1 MKIRYRYLIFVLL
14 FGLFTFNA
22 SPTFG
27 QVGDIGDILQAG
39 REDANT
45 LARAYLE
52 PFGSGFGA
60 SLNTGWTNTASPH
73 GKLGFDVTVSA
84 GLAIVPDAAK
94 SFNVTNLGLSDNFR
108 LLNENGEIPGPNENI
123 DPTTQTING
132 SDVSGPMVGFF
143 TDQDYNGDG
152 EPDKL
157 VDFNMPEGSGFG
169 YVPAPIIKAG
179 VGIVKDTELM
189 LRYTPKTEIGDFGSF
204 NLFGVGAKHGINQW
218 LPGGKLLPVNLSV
231 MFGYTSMEVGSD
243 LDLTASDVIQN
254 RNNIDNPYDASQWD
268 GQTVELNTDA
278 WTINALVGKSLPII
292 SVYGGVGYEASTFS
306 ITTPG
311 SYPTVVPNE
320 AFQNDPQNNEPL
332 IVDAVDE
339 PIDVSI
345 DGDNGF
351 RALAGFRLKFT
362 VLHISGS
369 YTLSN
374 YSSYNLGVGISFR

>member
-1 MKIRYRYLIFVLL
+1 MKLRYRFITVILL
-14 FGLFTFNA
+14 FGFFTFNA
-22 SPTFG
+22 APTFG
-27 QVGDIGDILQAG
+27 QIGDIGDILQSG

-60 SLNTGWTNTASPH
+60 SLNTGWTNTAETH
-73 GKLGFDVTVSA
+73 GKFGFDVTVSS
-84 GLAIVPDAAK
+84 GLAIVPDGAK
-94 SFNVTNLGLSDNFR
+94 SFNVNELGLQQLELEGSN
-108 LLNENGEIPGPNENI
+108 PNS
-123 DPTTQTING
+123 PTING
-132 SDVSGPMVGFF
+132 ADESGSLLAAYEEV
-143 TDQDYNGDG
+143 NGNR
-152 EPDKL
+152 EKL
-157 VDFNMPEGSGFG
+157 LEFNMPEGSGFG
-169 YVPAPIIKAG
+169 YVPAPMIKAG
-179 VGIVKDTELM
+179 VGLVKDTELM
-189 LRYTPKTEIGDFGSF
+189 LRYTPKTKIGDFGNF

-218 LPGGKLLPVNLSV
+218 LPGGKMLPVNLSV
-231 MFGYTSMEVGSD
+231 MFGYTNMEVGSD
-243 LDLTASDVIQN
+243 LDLTANDVIDDPN
-254 RNNIDNPYDASQWD
+254 RTENPYNASQWE
-268 GQTVELNTDA
+268 GQTIELNTDA

-320 AFQNDPQNNEPL
+320 AFQSDPQNNEPL

>member
-1 MKIRYRYLIFVLL
+1 MKLRYRLLTFVLL
-14 FGLFTFNA
+14 FGLFTFDA
-22 SPTFG
+22 APTFG

-45 LARAYLE
+45 LARSYLE

-73 GKLGFDVTVSA
+73 SKLGFDVTVSA

-94 SFNVTNLGLSDNFR
+94 SFNINELGLQQLELEGTN
-108 LLNENGEIPGPNENI
+108 PVTP
-123 DPTTQTING
+123 TING
-132 SDVSGPMVGFF
+132 ADETGSLLAA
-143 TDQDYNGDG
+143 YEEINGTRQ
-152 EPDKL
+152 KL
-157 VDFNMPEGSGFG
+157 LEFNMPNGSGFG
-169 YVPAPIIKAG
+169 YVPAPMIKAG
-179 VGIVKDTELM
+179 VGIIKDTELM
-189 LRYTPKTEIGDFGSF
+189 LRYTPKTKIGDFGSF

-231 MFGYTSMEVGSD
+231 MFGYTTMDVGSD
-243 LDLTASDVIQN
+243 LNLTASDVI
-254 RNNIDNPYDASQWD
+254 RDPNNTENPYNVSQWED
-268 GQTVELNTDA
+268 QTVEMNTDA

-292 SVYGGVGYEASTFS
+292 SVYAGVGYEASTFS

-311 SYPTVVPNE
+311 SYPTVIPNE
-320 AFQNDPQNNEPL
+320 AYQNDPQNNEPL
-332 IVDAVDE
+332 IVNAVDD

-374 YSSYNLGVGISFR
+374 YPSYNLGVGISFR